1 MSGATTKTI
10 YSLSHEIQFN
20 TKVSLKLRG
29 RRCFTEICR
38 KVDGSKK
45 DPKKDSKESFT
56 QESAPIVY
64 HPYTSSCFDLFVC

>member
-1 MSGATTKTI
+1 MSKVCKTI

-20 TKVSLKLRG
+20 TKVSSKLRG

-45 DPKKDSKESFT
+45 DPKKDSKESND
-56 QESAPIVY
+56 SATPVMH
-64 HPYTSSCFDLFVC
+64 HPYTVSCFELFIGE